1 MAPSATQIARMSV
14 PPASGSAVVARFV
27 DGRVLKGT
35 THDFSPSKAVFH
47 LHGVCDATT
56 RGLAVAIDS
65 LKALFFVK
73 SYDGNAKHVENL
85 DVAAAAGQGR
95 RIIVT
100 FNDDEVVAGFT
111 TGYAKDKQGFFVVP
125 ADPRS
130 NNARIYVVTASVKS
144 VAWADG
150 PAFKLGA

>member
-1 MAPSATQIARMSV
+1 MSV
-14 PPASGSAVVARFV
+14 QPATGSAVVARFL

-47 LHGVCDATT
+47 LHGVVDATP
-56 RGLAVAIDS
+56 RGLLVPVAS

-73 SYDGNAKHVENL
+73 SYDGNAKHVESL
-85 DVAAAAGQGR
+85 DVATATGQGR

-100 FNDDEVVAGFT
+100 FSDDEVVAGFT

-130 NNARIYVVTASVKS
+130 NNARIYVVTASVKN
-144 VAWADG
+144 VAWAAG
-150 PAFKLGA
+150 SAVKLGA

>member
-1 MAPSATQIARMSV
+1 MSTM
-14 PPASGSAVVARFV
+14 PASGSAVVARFT

-47 LHGVCDATT
+47 LHGVCDATA
-56 RGLAVAIDS
+56 RGLLVPLAS

-73 SYDGNAKHVENL
+73 SYEGNAKHVENL
-85 DVAAAAGQGR
+85 DFAAAAGQGR
-95 RIIVT
+95 RIVVT
-100 FNDDEVVAGFT
+100 FIDDEVVAGFT

-144 VAWADG
+144 VAWANG
-150 PAFKLGA
+150 PAARLGA

>member
-1 MAPSATQIARMSV
+1 MDSMRSP
-14 PPASGSAVVARFV
+14 GSAVVARFL

-35 THDFSPSKAVFH
+35 THDFSPSKPMFH
-47 LHGVCDATT
+47 LHGVCDASA
-56 RGLAVAIDS
+56 RGLAVSVTA

-73 SYDGNAKHVENL
+73 SYEGDSRHVENL
-85 DVAAAAGQGR
+85 DVASAVGQGR

-100 FNDDEVVAGFT
+100 FKDDEVVAGFT
-111 TGYAKDKQGFFVVP
+111 TGYARDKQGFFVVP

-130 NNARIYVVTASVKS
+130 NNARIYVVTAAVKS

-150 PAFKLGA
+150 PAQKLGA